1 MFARAESCV
10 YYQDMTMEG
19 DMLRDLIYRL
29 GIRAVARE
37 CGVYPGAVRYW
48 AEHGLPDAPG
58 HAKKRQRY
66 ERVLARMAGMRVGE
80 LRDMIRQ
87 EEGQAA

>member
-1 MFARAESCV
+1 
-10 YYQDMTMEG
+10 MEG